1 MVVSTLTSI
10 LLAIL
15 ILFILC
21 KIAVEWCKTELRKQG
36 FDEFDISRLE
46 LRGELFI
53 ACRLC
58 KEYYYTAE
66 EVIHAIDEGYKLE
79 DILKGIR

>member
-1 MVVSTLTSI
+1 MVSILISI
-10 LLAIL
+10 LLAIV
-15 ILFILC
+15 ILSIVC
-21 KIAVEWCKTELRKQG
+21 KVAVEWCKTELRKQG
-36 FDEFDISRLE
+36 FGEFDISRLQ
-46 LRGELFI
+46 LRGELFV

-58 KEYYYTAE
+58 KEYYYTAA

>member
-1 MVVSTLTSI
+1 MIVSTLTAI

-15 ILFILC
+15 LLFILC
-21 KIAVEWCKTELRKQG
+21 KAAVEWCKTELRKQG
-36 FDEFDISRLE
+36 FNEFDISRLE
-46 LRGELFI
+46 LRGELFT

>member
-1 MVVSTLTSI
+1 MVVDTLIAI
-10 LLAIL
+10 LLATV
-15 ILFILC
+15 ILFVVC

-36 FDEFDISRLE
+36 FNEFDISRLQ
-46 LRGELFI
+46 LRGELFVARI
-53 ACRLC
+53 LC
-58 KEYYYTAE
+58 KDYSYTAD

>member
-1 MVVSTLTSI
+1 MVVSTLTAI

-15 ILFILC
+15 ILFIIC
-21 KIAVEWCKTELRKQG
+21 RVAVEWCKIELRKQG
-36 FDEFDISRLE
+36 FSEFDISRLE
-46 LRGELFI
+46 LRGELFV

>member
-1 MVVSTLTSI
+1 MVSVLTAI
-10 LLAIL
+10 LLAIV
-15 ILFILC
+15 ILFIVC
-21 KIAVEWCKTELRKQG
+21 KVAVEWCKTELRKQG
-36 FDEFDISRLE
+36 FGEFDISRLQ
-46 LRGELFI
+46 LRGELFV

-58 KEYYYTAE
+58 TDYSYTAD

>member
-1 MVVSTLTSI
+1 MVDSVLTSI
-10 LLAIL
+10 LLAFVIM
-15 ILFILC
+15 FVVC
-21 KIAVEWCKTELRKQG
+21 KVAVEWCKTELRKQG
-36 FDEFDISRLE
+36 FDEFDISRLQ
-46 LRGELFI
+46 LRGELFV

-58 KEYYYTAE
+58 KEYYYTAA

>member
-1 MVVSTLTSI
+1 MVSVLTAI

-15 ILFILC
+15 ILFIGC
-21 KIAVEWCKTELRKQG
+21 KVVVEWCKTELRKQG
-36 FDEFDISRLE
+36 FSEFDISRLK
-46 LRGELFI
+46 LRGELFV
-53 ACRLC
+53 AYLLC
-58 KEYYYTAE
+58 KDYSYTAD

>member
-1 MVVSTLTSI
+1 MVSILTSI
-10 LLAIL
+10 LLAIVL
-15 ILFILC
+15 LFIIC

-36 FDEFDISRLE
+36 FSEFDISRLK
-46 LRGELFI
+46 LRGELFV
-53 ACRLC
+53 AYLLC
-58 KEYYYTAE
+58 KDYYYTAD

>member
-1 MVVSTLTSI
+1 MVVSTLTAI

>member
-1 MVVSTLTSI
+1 MVSVLTSI
-10 LLAIL
+10 LLAIVL
-15 ILFILC
+15 LFIIC

-36 FDEFDISRLE
+36 FSEFDISRLK
-46 LRGELFI
+46 LRGELFV
-53 ACRLC
+53 AYLLC
-58 KEYYYTAE
+58 KDYYYTAD

>member
-1 MVVSTLTSI
+1 MVVDTLIAI
-10 LLAIL
+10 LLAIV
-15 ILFILC
+15 ILFVVC

-36 FDEFDISRLE
+36 FGEFDISRLQ
-46 LRGELFI
+46 LREELFI
-53 ACRLC
+53 ARILC
-58 KEYYYTAE
+58 KDYFYTAD